1 MDATKFNEKA
11 LSNYPVAFYFSA
23 VKAFEERIRA
33 AECGQERFQRM
44 RDEYSRLFKAFDEA
58 YKRTQKSELTAKI
71 AALDKERDGY
81 AYVMQKVAEAWAAK
95 LEDETLAVHGRR
107 AADDAQQFELAFRY
121 LVVVPSWLQRLP
133 ARVSGIPSVRSR

>member
-1 MDATKFNEKA
+1 MEAIKFDEKS
-11 LSNYPVAFYFSA
+11 LSRYSVAFYFSA

-44 RDEYSRLFKAFDEA
+44 RDEYSRLFVAFDEA

-95 LEDETLAVHGRR
+95 LEDETLA
-107 AADDAQQFELAFRY
+107 DE
-121 LVVVPSWLQRLP
+121 
-133 ARVSGIPSVRSR
+133 